1 MLEKLFKDGGLFF
14 THEWE
19 YEEKKYNAD
28 FKIVVKEGNKKEIQI
43 TIDQKNNKSAICLF
57 NEEYDL
63 NEFQQFMLDLE
74 NQNLEFVIDK
84 LDQIFL

>member
-1 MLEKLFKDGGLFF
+1 MLEKLFKDGGLYL
-14 THEWE
+14 HEWE
-19 YEEKKYNAD
+19 YGGKSYEAD
-28 FKIVVKEGNKKEIQI
+28 YKIEVKEGNKKEIQI